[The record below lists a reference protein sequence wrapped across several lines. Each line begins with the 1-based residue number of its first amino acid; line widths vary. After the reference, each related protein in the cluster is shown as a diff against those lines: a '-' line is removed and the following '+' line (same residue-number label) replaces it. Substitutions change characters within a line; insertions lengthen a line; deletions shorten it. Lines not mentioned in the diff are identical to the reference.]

1 MILCGREA
9 IFIVGLC
16 GRWRFRVM
24 SVLSCLPSKQT
35 NPNTENIVSNK
46 GQLLQDPFLNTLRR
60 EHVPVSIYLV
70 NGIKLQGQIESFDQ
84 YVVLL
89 RNTVT
94 QMVYKHAISTI
105 VPGRTVNFS
114 VTEGDESAAA

>member
-1 MILCGREA
+1 MEGPCHASPEGLHGCGKVLVYNNIL
-9 IFIVGLC
+9 
-16 GRWRFRVM
+16 
-24 SVLSCLPSKQT
+24 
-35 NPNTENIVSNK
+35 NTENIVSNK
-46 GQLLQDPFLNTLRR
+46 GQLLQDPFLNALRR

-105 VPGRTVNFS
+105 VPGRAVNFS
-114 VTEGDESAAA
+114 TSETPDADSSNS